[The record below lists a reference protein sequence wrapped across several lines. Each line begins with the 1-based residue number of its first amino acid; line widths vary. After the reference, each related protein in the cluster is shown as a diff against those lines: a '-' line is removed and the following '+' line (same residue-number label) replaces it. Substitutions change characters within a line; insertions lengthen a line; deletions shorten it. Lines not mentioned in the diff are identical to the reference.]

1 MSKYTIFLKHVAQ
14 DIPDIKRWC
23 LDYPRNE
30 DNVEVV
36 ELETS
41 EIIFQ
46 GWLLKA
52 LPCDAQLFL
61 EQNQQRTL
69 LALDRKRPDVIKAI
83 LASNADDH
91 PQLVCGFRR
100 SVTLSSPEFCFGVS
114 VNGLDYPLVYG
125 QIKGAF
131 KVLQGL
137 EGWLFLDN
145 DTNNSVEQYTGK
157 LLLGRDQK
165 LAWQHYFSGANKLA
179 HSLNIPYAMLMAP
192 SKEAV
197 YSQFYPYNKAKITP
211 IEQLMRLLP
220 ENFPLVYPVEE
231 LANSE
236 HRSFRVTD
244 SHWSI
249 HGAALASFLVAEKLG
264 IPKDSFNTIFRND
277 TFYGKVNIGDLGNK
291 VFPPASH
298 SEDLLANYSYRNK
311 VVYDNLLANF
321 GRCIVLANSQACING
336 TLLIFGSSSAYSM
349 FNYLSRIFSLVI
361 MIHSAGNIDVELAN
375 EIQPDFILLQT
386 NARFVVRAP
395 NLDYCLQQSISE
407 KLASLSNEQRAI
419 QFQEVQ
425 KFVQGDLKVVRVLH
439 AKYSV

>member
-192 SKEAV
+192 DRKS
-197 YSQFYPYNKAKITP
+197 
-211 IEQLMRLLP
+211 
-220 ENFPLVYPVEE
+220 
-231 LANSE
+231 
-236 HRSFRVTD
+236 
-244 SHWSI
+244 
-249 HGAALASFLVAEKLG
+249 
-264 IPKDSFNTIFRND
+264 
-277 TFYGKVNIGDLGNK
+277 
-291 VFPPASH
+291 
-298 SEDLLANYSYRNK
+298 
-311 VVYDNLLANF
+311 VV
-321 GRCIVLANSQACING
+321 
-336 TLLIFGSSSAYSM
+336 
-349 FNYLSRIFSLVI
+349 
-361 MIHSAGNIDVELAN
+361 
-375 EIQPDFILLQT
+375 
-386 NARFVVRAP
+386 
-395 NLDYCLQQSISE
+395 
-407 KLASLSNEQRAI
+407 
-419 QFQEVQ
+419 
-425 KFVQGDLKVVRVLH
+425 
-439 AKYSV
+439 